1 MYRTETNV
9 ISKEDVK
16 HAAIASSEAYND
28 NLVVGS
34 TIKGTSFIIVHRVH
48 EVLKANGEGIRVLVA
63 DHGNTRIVVYRG
75 TDGYVI
81 EIFFS
86 LQNNSLTIFK
96 I

>member
-1 MYRTETNV
+1 MVN
-9 ISKEDVK
+9 
-16 HAAIASSEAYND
+16 
-28 NLVVGS
+28 
-34 TIKGTSFIIVHRVH
+34 

-63 DHGNTRIVVYRG
+63 DHGNTRIVVYRE